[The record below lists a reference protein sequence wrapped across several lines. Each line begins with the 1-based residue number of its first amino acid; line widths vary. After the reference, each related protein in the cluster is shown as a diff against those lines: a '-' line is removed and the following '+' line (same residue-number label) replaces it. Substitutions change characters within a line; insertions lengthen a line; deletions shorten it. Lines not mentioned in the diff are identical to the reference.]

1 MREGSW
7 RFRAVGGADMY
18 GLSPAWQYDETKELR
33 AKSNTQELRAEN
45 NMQELRA
52 ILKNMQEK
60 LEKPAVSESA
70 EV

>member
-33 AKSNTQELRAEN
+33 A

>member
-7 RFRAVGGADMY
+7 RFLAAGADMY
-18 GLSPAWQYDETKELR
+18 GLSPAWQYDE
-33 AKSNTQELRAEN
+33 AK
-45 NMQELRA
+45 ELRA

-70 EV
+70 ESKYEV